1 MKKKTFTI
9 LLICL
14 GLLAAS
20 SHAQYL
26 LLQSGF
32 SDGSARSTDAG
43 NAYYL
48 EQASGI
54 VFTGLSYGGSYI
66 EAGGLYP
73 VGIPAGPAGV
83 SSDEIATPIANLPRE
98 VKLQAAYPNPGRQAT
113 IKYGLP
119 KAGRVSL
126 RVYNILGEVVAKL
139 VDGEKE
145 AGWHEIKW
153 SGRDNSGRRAAA
165 GIYLYRLTAGSKV
178 FTKKLIV
185 LQ

>member
-1 MKKKTFTI
+1 MKKKTFAI
-9 LLICL
+9 LLACL
-14 GLLAAS
+14 VLLAAS
-20 SHAQYL
+20 SHGQYL

-32 SDGSARSTDAG
+32 SDGSARSADAG

-54 VFTGLSYGGSYI
+54 VFAGLSYGGNYI

-73 VGIPAGPAGV
+73 VGIPAGPTGV
-83 SSDEIATPIANLPRE
+83 LQDEFVKPIADLPKE

-119 KAGRVSL
+119 KAGRVTL
-126 RVYNILGEVVAKL
+126 KVYNILGEVVAKL

-153 SGRDNSGRRAAA
+153 SGRDNNGRRAAN

-178 FTKKLIV
+178 FTKKMII